1 MKLWSY
7 GVKPNAWLQSGWQ
20 SLSTCQLVYSSTGQ
34 LVYSLTGKL
43 TKHTTPLSPWRGAGG
58 EALLPSFVEGL
69 WVKPFIIFHPQSQ
82 LFNLNYFGMQV
93 HAIGLPTIKR
103 VAKDGQI

>member
-1 MKLWSY
+1 MAIL
-7 GVKPNAWLQSGWQ
+7 VN
-20 SLSTCQLVYSSTGQ
+20 LSTCLLINWSTGL
-34 LVYSLTGKL
+34 LVNSLTGKL

-93 HAIGLPTIKR
+93 HAVGLPTIKW
-103 VAKDGQI
+103 VAKDGQV

>member
-1 MKLWSY
+1 ML
-7 GVKPNAWLQSGWQ
+7 GCRVDGNPG
-20 SLSTCQLVYSSTGQ
+20 QLVYSSTSQ

-58 EALLPSFVEGL
+58 EALLSSFVEGL
-69 WVKPFIIFHPQSQ
+69 LVKPFIIFHPQSQ

-93 HAIGLPTIKR
+93 HAIGLSTIKW

>member
-1 MKLWSY
+1 ML
-7 GVKPNAWLQSGWQ
+7 GCRVDGNP
-20 SLSTCQLVYSSTGQ
+20 CQLVNWSTRQ
-34 LVYSLTGKL
+34 LVNWSTGKL